1 MRKLASL
8 LAVLLLFTALA
19 FGQSRLITGQ
29 ITDDKGIPIPFAS
42 ILIKGTSKG
51 VVADDNGFY
60 KIQASTGD
68 VLVITATGVAST
80 QATVG
85 SGNSVAI
92 SMQKTGVL
100 DEVVVTALGVKREK
114 KALGFATQSVAG
126 ENLTFSNGVDVSN
139 ALAGKVAG
147 VKLYGSPSSSFDN
160 AAIVIRG
167 PKGFGVSSPLFV
179 LDGNIV
185 GQETINMDNID
196 DVSVLKGGA
205 ATALYGVRAANG
217 VVMLTSKKGKRGQGT
232 SVEVKTG
239 VSFENISM
247 IPKYQNEYAGGY
259 SSAATAP
266 YSGGYMD
273 NNGWYKFVY
282 DPSIHPASWA
292 AWDGQNILEYGA
304 DESWGP
310 KIDGTTQYRPWYS
323 WYEGDPRFG
332 TTEAITAHPNNI
344 KDFFKQGRTISN
356 SVALASNGTNYN
368 VRLSYSN
375 QDRTLVQQ
383 NTKRMLH
390 QIGVNGSYDISK
402 RVSFSSDIQFSYD
415 DRLGQ
420 PFETYRNDGLNI
432 LQGFNQWFQRQLDIK
447 GMKNY
452 YAPDGRVNSWN
463 IGDPNGTAD
472 LVEITTPQYWDNP
485 WFVAANS
492 YQTSKVQR
500 LSGNIG
506 INVELIKGLKWNAFV
521 RRYSNIGEGDSRK
534 GTGGLEQDYYGIN
547 QYQNTEMNYETNL
560 LYKNKFGEFSVDGM
574 VGMNIRKNRNE
585 GLNMNTN
592 GGLTVPNYFNINA
605 SKDKAT
611 YSNYLERTQVWSH
624 YARAT
629 VGFRNYLFLDA
640 TIRRDQSSTLPEANN
655 AYVYPSGAL
664 SFVFSDLLKSSSVG
678 NWLSFGKLRGGIAQV
693 GSDIGFAQV
702 NTSLTAGTPFAGTPS
717 VYYGNTLR
725 NGDIKPS
732 LQTSYEVGTELKFFN
747 KFGVDFSYYHNIN
760 EDQILDVSVPGAS
773 GFSAVQLNAG
783 KIVNKG
789 WELVLSANLTK
800 GKDFG
805 WDASFNISK
814 SDNKLIELARG
825 LQTYLYSTTWN
836 NTRVEHRVGE
846 EWGVLIGRK
855 WNIDPKNGLPI
866 IGTNGVPTYTTGNV
880 AGNILPD
887 FTGGFL
893 NTFRY
898 KFLDL
903 SFSIDYQKGGQFFST
918 TRMFNLG
925 TGLSAETVGIND
937 KGNDIRSFP
946 SLGGGV
952 KMVGSDGNGNERIVY
967 VSARRYYYT
976 NLQRDI
982 SNFLYDAT
990 YVKMREI
997 RLGFT
1002 APQSL
1007 AQKIK
1012 AKGANFSVFVSNP
1025 WLIYAESK
1033 DFGIDPSEI
1042 EGRTDRLEVGW
1053 QEGGQL
1059 SQTRQVGFSLKL
1071 TF

>member
-8 LAVLLLFTALA
+8 LAVLLLFTAVAL
-19 FGQSRLITGQ
+19 GQSRLITGQ

-42 ILIKGTSKG
+42 VLIKGTSTG

-60 KIQASTGD
+60 KINASTGD
-68 VLVITATGVAST
+68 VLVVTATGVAST

-85 SGNSVAI
+85 SGNSVAV

-100 DEVVVTALGVKREK
+100 DEVVVTALGVRREK
-114 KALGFATQSVAG
+114 KALGFAQQSVSG
-126 ENLTFSNGVDVSN
+126 ENLTFSNGVDVSS

-160 AAIVIRG
+160 ATVVIRG
-167 PKGFGVSSPLFV
+167 PKGFGLNSPLFI

-185 GQETINMDNID
+185 GQETVNMDNVE

-205 ATALYGVRAANG
+205 ATALYGQRAAYG
-217 VVMLTSKKGKRGQGT
+217 VIMLTSKKGKRGQGT

-239 VSFENISM
+239 VSFENISL

-259 SSAATAP
+259 SSAASSP
-266 YSGGYMD
+266 GGAHTD
-273 NNGWYKFVY
+273 DAGWYKFHY

-292 AWDGQNILEYGA
+292 GWDGQNILEYGA

-310 KIDGTTQYRPWYS
+310 RIDGTTPYRPWYS

-332 TTEAITAHPNNI
+332 TTEAITAHPSNI

-356 SVALASNGTNYN
+356 SVALASNGSNYN
-368 VRLSYSN
+368 VRLSYNN

-390 QIGVNGSYDISK
+390 QIGLNGSFDVSK

-432 LQGFNQWFQRQLDIK
+432 LQGMNQWFQRQLDVK
-447 GMKNY
+447 DMKNSY

-463 IGDPNGTAD
+463 IGDPNSTGD
-472 LVEITTPQYWDNP
+472 LIAITTPQYWDNP
-485 WFVAANS
+485 WFVAATS
-492 YQTSKVQR
+492 YQTAKRQR
-500 LSGNIG
+500 LSANIG
-506 INVELIKGLKWNAFV
+506 INVDLWKGFKWNAYV
-521 RRYSNIGEGDSRK
+521 RRYSNVGNTDSRI
-534 GTGGLEQDYYGIN
+534 GTGGLQLDFFGLGE
-547 QYQNTEMNYETNL
+547 YQNSEMNYETNL
-560 LYKNKFGEFSVDGM
+560 MYKNKFGEFSVDGM
-574 VGMNIRKNRNE
+574 VGMNIRKNRDE
-585 GLNMNTN
+585 GMNLNTN

-605 SKDKAT
+605 SKDKPG

-655 AYVYPSGAL
+655 VYVYPSGTL

-678 NWLSFGKLRGGIAQV
+678 SWLSFGKIRGGIAQV
-693 GSDIGFAQV
+693 GSDIGFSQV
-702 NTSLTAGTPFAGTPS
+702 NTTLGAGAPFAGTPS
-717 VYYGNTLR
+717 VSYGNTLR
-725 NGDIKPS
+725 SGEIKPS

-760 EDQILDVSVPGAS
+760 EDQILNVGVPGAS
-773 GFSAVQLNAG
+773 GFTAVQVNAG

-789 WELVLSANLTK
+789 WELALTANLAK

-814 SDNKLIELARG
+814 SSNKLLELARG

-836 NTRVEHRVGE
+836 DTRVEHRVGE

-866 IGTNGVPTYTTGNV
+866 ISTGGTPTYTTGNV
-880 AGNILPD
+880 VGNILPD
-887 FTGGFL
+887 FTGGFV
-893 NTFRY
+893 NSFRY
-898 KFLDL
+898 KFVDL
-903 SFSIDYQKGGQFFST
+903 SFSIDYQKGGLLFST
-918 TRMFNLG
+918 TRMFNTG
-925 TGLSAETVGIND
+925 TGLSAETVGLND

-967 VSARRYYYT
+967 VPARSYYYSIA
-976 NLQRDI
+976 QRDI

-1002 APQSL
+1002 APQNI
-1007 AQKIK
+1007 AQKIM
-1012 AKGANFSVFVSNP
+1012 AKGANLSFFVSNP

-1033 DFGIDPSEI
+1033 EFGIDPSE
-1042 EGRTDRLEVGW
+1042 LEESW
-1053 QEGGQL
+1053 NEGGQL